1 MNRHARPLII
11 AAALLVAALHAQ
23 ATTIY
28 DTIGPGKAY
37 ENEDGWI
44 VGNPNNGANY
54 SPFAQF
60 SPTQTGYVS
69 SATAPVSYGQGE
81 VAPIRFEIRSD
92 DSGQPGAVIAQAPVS
107 ITAQG
112 GLVSG
117 SFLGDV
123 LLSEQTTYWFGL
135 ATTSPTTHLGWYQ
148 NPVGVSGLQAF
159 SGALWQQPGDWF
171 VQTAT
176 LGAFQLDA
184 RLVSEVPE
192 PSSALLLILGL
203 SVLAF
208 RSVRSVRRDG

>member
-1 MNRHARPLII
+1 MKRAKPLLI
-11 AAALLVAALHAQ
+11 AAALTVATLNAQ

-28 DTIGPGKAY
+28 DTIGPGNAY
-37 ENEDGWI
+37 QNQHGWI

-60 SPTQTGYVS
+60 SPTQSGYLS
-69 SATAPVSYGQGE
+69 SATAPVLYAQGE
-81 VAPIRFEIRSD
+81 VAPIRFEIRTNEND
-92 DSGQPGAVIAQAPVS
+92 QPGAVIAHASVG

-117 SFLGDV
+117 SFLGDL
-123 LLSEQTTYWFGL
+123 LLSNQTTYWFGL
-135 ATTSPTTHLGWYQ
+135 ATTDPTTFLAWYQ

-171 VQTAT
+171 VQAAT

-184 RLVSEVPE
+184 RVVPEVPE
-192 PSSALLLILGL
+192 PSSVVLLILGFSL
-203 SVLAF
+203 LAF